1 MCSDKELYNC
11 HLEDVDLDLKEY
23 LYSIK
28 DFSHRAS
35 SSEDGDNGSHFQSIF
50 ESSHSLSS

>member
-1 MCSDKELYNC
+1 MCSDKKLYNC
-11 HLEDVDLDLKEY
+11 HLKDVNLDLIDY

-35 SSEDGDNGSHFQSIF
+35 LYEYGDNSSYFQSIF
-50 ESSHSLSS
+50 ESLHSLSS